1 MEDLP
6 GDVHVDAQVVV
17 EHLRSIAAATPG
29 AYPRTWLPQATFD
42 GLQIRADR
50 EPIHLDLA
58 LHHLHRRWD
67 MDHARTPPGPGRRPR
82 AIARRFA
89 HRVVNNVLKR
99 YFVEEQEFRAAL
111 AQSIDAIAYRVD
123 EVSTSDLR
131 ALLEVV
137 RADLLDLARH
147 VDDRIDARLAGG
159 APEAAVPAVDA
170 AGRAP
175 GAS

>member
-6 GDVHVDAQVVV
+6 GDVHVDAQVVI
-17 EHLRSIAAATPG
+17 EHLRSIAAAAPG

-42 GLQIRADR
+42 GLQVRADR
-50 EPIHLDLA
+50 EPIHLNPA

-67 MDHARTPPGPGRRPR
+67 MDHARTPPGGGRRPKT
-82 AIARRFA
+82 IARRFA
-89 HRVVNNVLKR
+89 YRVINNVLKR
-99 YFVEEQEFRAAL
+99 YFTEEQEFRAAL

-123 EVSTSDLR
+123 EISTADVR

-147 VDDRIDARLAGG
+147 VDDRIDTRLAERARTGG
-159 APEAAVPAVDA
+159 PPVEPAASPAPSA
-170 AGRAP
+170 
-175 GAS
+175 